1 MRSKIISYLLVGAA
15 AANADILS
23 STQRFFD
30 QGDEFTNYSE
40 DESGRVDGFE
50 VGEVPYSP
58 ADSDL
63 GVQEVLVEREDV
75 APVIFRFSNAIFRTD
90 NAAGNNFFGDEPSW
104 ISSSRASVTWRPH
117 LINGWFADF
126 GVAMDFLRFEDDSAI
141 DYENYSGRAGIY
153 KNFPDLDDTVFF
165 ARFEYQSLNT
175 GSLFDSNYDAQR
187 IRLGLQ
193 KTLYA
198 ASRQRMTAGL
208 SAAYEWAANPD
219 RLQRDEIEVNLTY
232 RYAFCDD
239 VYTLVTVDVSRFDY
253 QDFGREDLSYGLGLE
268 VAWEMT
274 KNLRVSAS
282 VTYDKNDS
290 NSPLGA
296 NDFQS
301 WTGGVGLGCQ
311 VAF

>member
-1 MRSKIISYLLVGAA
+1 MCSKIISFLLVGAA

-75 APVIFRFSNAIFRTD
+75 APVIFRFSTAIFRTD

-104 ISSSRASVTWRPH
+104 ISSSRASATWRPH
-117 LINGWFADF
+117 LINGWFGDF
-126 GVAMDFLRFEDDSAI
+126 GVGMDFLRFEDDSAI

-187 IRLGLQ
+187 IRVGLQ

-198 ASRQRMTAGL
+198 ASRHRLTTGL
-208 SAAYEWAANPD
+208 SGAYEWAANPD
-219 RLQRDEIEVNLTY
+219 RLQRDEIEANLTY

-253 QDFGREDLSYGLGLE
+253 QDFGREDWSYGLGLE
-268 VAWEMT
+268 VVWE
-274 KNLRVSAS
+274 
-282 VTYDKNDS
+282 
-290 NSPLGA
+290 
-296 NDFQS
+296 
-301 WTGGVGLGCQ
+301 
-311 VAF
+311 